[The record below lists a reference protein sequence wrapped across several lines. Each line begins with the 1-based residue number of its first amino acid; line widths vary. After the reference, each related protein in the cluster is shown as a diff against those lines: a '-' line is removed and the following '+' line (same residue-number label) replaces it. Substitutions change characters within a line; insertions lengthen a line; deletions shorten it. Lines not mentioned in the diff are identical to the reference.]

1 MLSIFTKAQGTNE
14 LERLIAESL
23 QANPIAA
30 AKAAI
35 KGKEAF
41 NKVIRKAM
49 GRTGS
54 MMLRKL
60 KGGMSKDNP
69 YDLAPL
75 ARHPL
80 SDALYVVQAKKKQM
94 GSNKSTRRILA
105 SALKPRG
112 PGAGFRRPMLYS
124 MVFTDNKKELRIGA
138 ETVSGDDSG
147 KSPKVKQMSGTW
159 LERFKVWQE
168 GRTWPSFNTGAAR
181 ARMAGRGVPMSSRPV
196 VQPGRPIIE
205 IVQRREDPLALF
217 QKNLIERLTK

>member
-30 AKAAI
+30 AKAAL

-41 NKVIRKAM
+41 NKIVRRAM
-49 GRTGS
+49 GKTGS
-54 MMLRKL
+54 TLLRKL

-69 YDLAPL
+69 YNLEPL

-80 SDALYVVQAKKKQM
+80 LDALYSVQAKKK
-94 GSNKSTRRILA
+94 TFTPTILA
-105 SALKPRG
+105 SALKQRG
-112 PGAGFRRPMLYS
+112 PGAGFKRPMLYS
-124 MVFTDNKKELRIGA
+124 MVFTDAKKELRIGA
-138 ETVSGDDSG
+138 ETVPGDDSG
-147 KSPKVKQMSGTW
+147 SSSKVKQMSGTW
-159 LERFKVWQE
+159 LERFRVWQE
-168 GRTWPSFNTGAAR
+168 GRTWPSFNTPTARRYMAAK
-181 ARMAGRGVPMSSRPV
+181 GLPMSSRPV

-205 IVQRREDPLALF
+205 IVQRREDPLEVF